1 MASRKWRNPGQG
13 WNWESTLHS
22 NWFNRGTSSGAKKM
36 HDVALEQRD
45 PAQLLEEIARLRA
58 EVMNLEARVEELD
71 RLAHQDALV
80 PLVNRRGM
88 LRELEMMIARH
99 ERHGTAAAMLFV
111 DLNDLKL
118 LNDQYGHMGGDLA
131 LMRVAEKLLQ
141 GTRANDCVAR
151 LGGDEFC
158 VLLDHA
164 DEKSALETA
173 ERLVDSIACDD
184 CIFEGVALPLSVAI
198 GVTLI
203 EKGDSPATVLSRAD
217 KAMYRV
223 KAAA

>member
-1 MASRKWRNPGQG
+1 
-13 WNWESTLHS
+13 
-22 NWFNRGTSSGAKKM
+22 M

-45 PAQLLEEIARLRA
+45 PAQLVEEITRLRA
-58 EVMNLEARVEELD
+58 DVARLEARVEELD
-71 RLAHQDALV
+71 QLAHRDALV
-80 PLVNRRGM
+80 PLANRRGM
-88 LRELEMMIARH
+88 LRQLETMIARRD
-99 ERHGTAAAMLFV
+99 RHGAPAAMLFV

-118 LNDQYGHMGGDLA
+118 LNDSFGHCGGDAA
-131 LMRVAEKLLQ
+131 LVMVAQKLLE

-173 ERLVDSIACDD
+173 ERLVDLIAAGKFL
-184 CIFEGVALPLSVAI
+184 FEDKPIPLSVAI

-203 EKGDSPATVLSRAD
+203 EQGDTPASVLARAD

>member
-1 MASRKWRNPGQG
+1 
-13 WNWESTLHS
+13 
-22 NWFNRGTSSGAKKM
+22 M

-45 PAQLLEEIARLRA
+45 PAQLLEEIAALRA
-58 EVMNLEARVEELD
+58 DVARLEARVEELD
-71 RLAHQDALV
+71 RLAHHDALV

-99 ERHGTAAAMLFV
+99 ERHGTPAAMLFV
-111 DLNDLKL
+111 DLDDLKM
-118 LNDQYGHMGGDLA
+118 LNDHFGHMGGDAA
-131 LMRVAEKLLQ
+131 LVNVAEKLLA

-173 ERLVDSIACDD
+173 ERLVDSIACEDFL
-184 CIFEGVALPLSVAI
+184 FEGTPIPLSVAI
-198 GVTLI
+198 GLTLI
-203 EKGDSPATVLSRAD
+203 QSGDTPATVLSRAD
-217 KAMYRV
+217 KAMYSV

>member
-1 MASRKWRNPGQG
+1 
-13 WNWESTLHS
+13 
-22 NWFNRGTSSGAKKM
+22 M
-36 HDVALEQRD
+36 HDVALEMRD
-45 PAQLLEEIARLRA
+45 PAQLLEEITRLRA
-58 EVMNLEARVEELD
+58 DVARLEARVEELD
-71 RLAHQDALV
+71 RLAHHDALV
-80 PLVNRRGM
+80 PLANRRGM
-88 LRELEMMIARH
+88 LRDLETMIARRD
-99 ERHGTAAAMLFV
+99 RHGTPAAMLFV

-118 LNDQYGHMGGDLA
+118 LNDQFGHMGGDAA
-131 LMRVAEKLLQ
+131 LVNVAEKLLA

-173 ERLVDSIACDD
+173 ERLVESIAGEEFL
-184 CIFEGVALPLSVAI
+184 FEGSPIPLSVAI

-203 EKGDSPATVLSRAD
+203 EEGDTPATVLARAD